1 MLDKDLILIKI
12 KAESPEEIIK
22 KLAELMLAKKYVKE
36 SYLNEVLKREKEFP
50 TGLPTQEFGVAIPH
64 TDSSHVNRSAIAIA
78 TLEKPVIFKMMGSP
92 EKDVSVRL
100 VMLIAIDNPNKQLK
114 LLKNLMEI
122 FQDNGLLEKIY
133 NAEGR
138 DEILKLLEEKL

>member
-12 KAESPEEIIK
+12 KAESPEEVIK

-64 TDSSHVNRSAIAIA
+64 TDSSHVNQSTIAIA